1 MALSEIFTRC
11 TLTAMTLYYQIIIVR
26 SDSPRDPPFVYFIR
40 VPKVTSEMLEEMEYQ
55 TGDYP
60 SWCIPSEDPEDPPSL
75 CDIETFGTRICP
87 TGSNLKPRTITR
99 CFCYVV

>member
-1 MALSEIFTRC
+1 MTRYF
-11 TLTAMTLYYQIIIVR
+11 LIIITIT
-26 SDSPRDPPFVYFIR
+26 DEPNEPPFVYFIR
-40 VPKVTSEMLEEMEYQ
+40 ESRVTPEMLEEMEYQ

-60 SWCIPSEDPEDPPSL
+60 SWCIPSEDPTDPPSL

-87 TGSNLKPRTITR
+87 TGNKIKSRTIIR